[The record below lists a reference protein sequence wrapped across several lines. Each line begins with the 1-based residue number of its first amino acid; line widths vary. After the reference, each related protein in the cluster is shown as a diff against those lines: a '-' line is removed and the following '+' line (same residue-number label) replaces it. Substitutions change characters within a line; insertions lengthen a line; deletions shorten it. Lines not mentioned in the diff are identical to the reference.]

1 MNQKLIDDLAIE
13 HGLACDGV
21 PDSWDTEA
29 INNYTRAVIMECV
42 GRCDVIA
49 SEASAAKNSNFTTDM
64 GKQLFSGMWGG
75 AMGCGNAIM
84 MHFGIE
90 VPEERM

>member
-1 MNQKLIDDLAIE
+1 MNKELIDKLAFKQ
-13 HGLACDGV
+13 GLPFNDALV
-21 PDSWDTEA
+21 E
-29 INNYTRAVIMECV
+29 YTRAVIQECV
-42 GRCDVIA
+42 GRCDVVA
-49 SEASAAKNSNFTTDM
+49 EESDAMKRSDYTTDM